1 MKQKNNKMST
11 EVIACKPDG
20 SCPPGMSCLTTK
32 DGNKICVQTIPALP
46 SQTAV
51 IVQAA
56 VAGLGAG
63 LFEAGVVL
71 RGARLPVGGKVAA
84 VAAAAAGS
92 SALGRLASSYAD
104 QYYAPSHKQ
113 YILDAVSAG
122 LVAALVSAMLDRQA
136 SDVRPAT
143 RGMIVGLAVA
153 LTPTLLGYAG
163 ISESIIPCC

>member
-1 MKQKNNKMST
+1 MSGQP
-11 EVIACKPDG
+11 VIACKPDG
-20 SCPPGMSCLTTK
+20 SCPPGMSCFTQEN
-32 DGNKICVQTIPALP
+32 GNKICIPHLIPTLP